1 MPQRDHDIYASAP
14 LRRLQDDQTRA
25 LTPDLQRCF
34 GDYALLVDACADNL
48 PPPALPM
55 LGCWI
60 RLTIDDA
67 RYRGDLR
74 AETAEALPFIDDA
87 FELVFLRHALESSP
101 LPSSLLAE
109 AVRVLAPGG
118 VLAIGGVH
126 PLSAWLPWL
135 RWRSRGQRLRLRMP
149 MGLMLQLQQAG
160 FDIERVQRVGSVLP
174 GAARAGNPGSTPLGG
189 GYILIARK
197 RRRAVTPLRLQP
209 APVQVPAHSRL
220 SPSARRSAIA

>member
-14 LRRLQDDQTRA
+14 LRQLQDDQTRA

-34 GDYALLVDACADNL
+34 GDYALLVDASPDNL

-60 RLTIDDA
+60 RLTVDDT
-67 RYRGDLR
+67 RYRGDLH

-87 FELVFLRHALESSP
+87 FELVFLRHALEAIP

-109 AVRVLAPGG
+109 AARVLAPGG

-126 PLSAWLPWL
+126 PLSAWLPWF
-135 RWRSRGQRLRLRMP
+135 RWRARGQRRHLTLPVRLV
-149 MGLMLQLQQAG
+149 LQLQQQG
-160 FDIERVQRVGSVLP
+160 FDIERVQRVGSMLP
-174 GAARAGNPGSTPLGG
+174 GTTRPDGAGATPLGG

-209 APVQVPAHSRL
+209 APLQVPASSRL
-220 SPSARRSAIA
+220 SPSTRRSASA